1 MAMLLRALRVTH
13 SGLADQPI
21 ARKDYSGGWPGV
33 LELLQKY
40 SEQK

>member
-1 MAMLLRALRVTH
+1 MLLRALRVTH

-21 ARKDYSGGWPGV
+21 TRKDYCGGWPGV

>member
-21 ARKDYSGGWPGV
+21 ARKDYGGGWPV
-33 LELLQKY
+33 C
-40 SEQK
+40 SSCCRSTASRS

>member
-1 MAMLLRALRVTH
+1 MAILLRALRVTH

-21 ARKDYSGGWPGV
+21 ARKDYGGGWLGV

-40 SEQK
+40 CEQK